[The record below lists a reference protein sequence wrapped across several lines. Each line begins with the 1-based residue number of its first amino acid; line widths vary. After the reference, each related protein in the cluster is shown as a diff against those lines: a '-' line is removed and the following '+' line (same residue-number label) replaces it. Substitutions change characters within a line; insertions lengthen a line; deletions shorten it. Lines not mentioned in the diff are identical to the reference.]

1 MNTRPKLPLPKVP
14 LRQPSNMP
22 RLPPKVPPHPRQ
34 GLLPKHPRT
43 KPTRNRRALWT
54 CYSRHSLSSDDAM
67 SQEFL
72 SQDEVD
78 SLLRGVTGETDDSD
92 KDAAPA
98 DGVRTY
104 NMATQER
111 IVRGRMPT
119 MEIINERFAR
129 LFRIALYNFIHRSA
143 EVSVGPV
150 RVLKFSEFIRNLP
163 VPANLNLVQIKPL
176 RGNSLFIFDPNLVF
190 LVVDSLFGGDGR
202 FHTRVEG
209 REFTQTEHRIIQQML
224 MVLFES
230 YSKAWEPVYKLDF
243 EFVRSEVNPQ
253 FANIATPNEVVVV
266 TTFEVEFNGVGG
278 AIHICKPYSMI
289 EPIRELL
296 YSTMQGD
303 HVVAD
308 KRWLHML
315 SRQIQAAEVELT
327 AVLGKGKTTVDQVLK
342 MKVGDFIPLDI
353 PENVVADVSG
363 VPVMECKYGVF
374 NNQYALKVVKMLAAD
389 NNDKPNGENNG

>member
-1 MNTRPKLPLPKVP
+1 
-14 LRQPSNMP
+14 
-22 RLPPKVPPHPRQ
+22 
-34 GLLPKHPRT
+34 
-43 KPTRNRRALWT
+43 
-54 CYSRHSLSSDDAM
+54 M

-78 SLLRGVTGETDDSD
+78 SLLRGVTGETDDANQD
-92 KDAAPA
+92 TAPK
-98 DGVRTY
+98 DGVRPY

-129 LFRIALYNFIHRSA
+129 LLRIALYNFIHRSA

-150 RVLKFSEFIRNLP
+150 RVLKFSEFNRNLP
-163 VPANLNLVQIKPL
+163 VPANLNLVQVKPL

-209 REFTQTEHRIIQQML
+209 REFTQTEHRIIQQL
-224 MVLFES
+224 LKVVFETYGKS
-230 YSKAWEPVYKLDF
+230 WEAVFKLDF

-266 TTFEVEFNGVGG
+266 TTFEIEFNGVGG
-278 AIHICKPYSMI
+278 SLHICMPYSMI

-315 SRQIQAAEVELT
+315 SKQIQAAEIELT
-327 AVLGKGKTTVDQVLK
+327 AVLGQASTTVDQVLK
-342 MKVGDFIPLDI
+342 MKTGDFIPLEV
-353 PENVVADVSG
+353 PANVIANVSG

-374 NNQYALKVVKMLAAD
+374 NNQYALKVINMLAAD
-389 NNDKPNGENNG
+389 NGDRSTGEKNG

>member
-1 MNTRPKLPLPKVP
+1 
-14 LRQPSNMP
+14 
-22 RLPPKVPPHPRQ
+22 
-34 GLLPKHPRT
+34 
-43 KPTRNRRALWT
+43 
-54 CYSRHSLSSDDAM
+54 M

-230 YSKAWEPVYKLDF
+230 YAKAWEPVYPLEF

-327 AVLGKGKTTVDQVLK
+327 AVLGEGRTTVDQVLK
-342 MKVGDFIPLDI
+342 MKVGDFIPLDV
-353 PENVVADVSG
+353 PENVVAAVSG

-374 NNQYALKVVKMLAAD
+374 NNQYALKVIKMLAAD
-389 NNDKPNGENNG
+389 NTDKSTGENHG

>member
-1 MNTRPKLPLPKVP
+1 
-14 LRQPSNMP
+14 
-22 RLPPKVPPHPRQ
+22 
-34 GLLPKHPRT
+34 
-43 KPTRNRRALWT
+43 
-54 CYSRHSLSSDDAM
+54 M

-78 SLLRGVTGETDDSD
+78 SLLRGVTGETEDTS
-92 KDAAPA
+92 KDAGPA
-98 DGVRTY
+98 DGVRPY

-129 LFRIALYNFIHRSA
+129 LLRIALYNFIHRSA

-224 MVLFES
+224 GVLFEA
-230 YSKAWEPVYKLDF
+230 YGKAWEPVYKVEF
-243 EFVRSEVNPQ
+243 EFIRSEVNPQ

-278 AIHICKPYSMI
+278 SIHICKPYSMI

-315 SRQIQAAEVELT
+315 SKQIQAAEIELT
-327 AVLGKGKTTVDQVLK
+327 AVLGQGKTTVDQVLK
-342 MKVGDFIPLDI
+342 MKVGDFIPLDV
-353 PENVVADVSG
+353 PDNVVANVSG

-389 NNDKPNGENNG
+389 NSDKSNGGKNG